1 MTGGKS
7 VNRFAY
13 YSEDPEQVEEYVKS
27 ILPFISD
34 IREFEILY
42 IEQTPYIEVIE
53 KSGSLHRRV
62 FYSRKEYEASVKNS
76 YRECLK
82 TLRYTFIL
90 RDDTLNEVW
99 LNTSSKMIETLNI
112 LHMLGIKEFHHY
124 RNKTSYKATNLVP
137 KHDFNVLVEDVKENK
152 LFLAKFRFPYACKRI
167 KAVEYI
173 QQFGYLKPYATKFEY
188 GEDITYFD
196 KNTIREAEAY
206 EYATNNLFL
215 FEDDNLDLKTGMKI
229 IEEVAKL
236 SGGDVNIVLIS
247 K

>member
-1 MTGGKS
+1 M
-7 VNRFAY
+7 NRFAY

-34 IREFEILY
+34 IREFEMYY
-42 IEQTPYIEVIE
+42 IEQTPYIEIIE
-53 KSGSLHRRV
+53 KSGYLHRRV

-76 YRECLK
+76 YRKFVKKLS
-82 TLRYTFIL
+82 YTFIL

-99 LNTSSKMIETLNI
+99 LNTSGKMIETLNI

-124 RNKTSYKATNLVP
+124 RNKATYKATNLVP
-137 KHDFNVLVEDVKENK
+137 NHDFNVLVEDVDENK

-188 GEDITYFD
+188 GENLTYFD
-196 KNTIREAEAY
+196 KNSIREAEAY

-215 FEDDNLDLKTGMKI
+215 FEDEEINLKTGMMI

-247 K
+247 P

>member
-1 MTGGKS
+1 M
-7 VNRFAY
+7 NRFAY

-34 IREFEILY
+34 IREFELFY

-53 KSGSLHRRV
+53 KSNNLHRRV
-62 FYSRKEYEASVKNS
+62 FYSRKEFEASKKNS
-76 YRECLK
+76 YRQFVK
-82 TLRYTFIL
+82 KLRYTFIL

-99 LNTSSKMIETLNI
+99 LNTSTKMIETLNI
-112 LHMLGIKEFHHY
+112 LHMLGIKDFHHY
-124 RNKTSYKATNLVP
+124 RNKATYKATNLVP
-137 KHDFNVLVEDVKENK
+137 NHDFNVLVEDVDENK
-152 LFLAKFRFPYACKRI
+152 LFVAKFRFPYACKRI

-188 GEDITYFD
+188 GEEITYFD
-196 KNTIREAEAY
+196 KNSIREAEAY

-215 FEDDNLDLKTGMKI
+215 FEDDAINLKTAMMI

-236 SGGDVNIVLIS
+236 SGGDVDIVLIS
-247 K
+247 P